1 MAFTSQIRIRFGD
14 EDHARIVYYPRFFD
28 FFHRVFED
36 FFESEGKPYR
46 HVLTVD
52 KLGWPAVQASA
63 EFKSPV
69 RFGDDLVVELVVE
82 KIGDKSVSFVYRGRV
97 GTTPVVEGRTT
108 VVCVAMDTFKGRSI
122 PDDYRAMFERHLVPP
137 G

>member
-1 MAFTSQIRIRFGD
+1 MAFTSEIKIRFGD

-52 KLGWPAVQASA
+52 KLGWPAVHASA
-63 EFKSPV
+63 DFKAPL
-69 RFGDDLVVELVVE
+69 RFGDVLAVELTVE
-82 KIGDKSVSFVYRGRV
+82 KVGEKSVSFLYRGLRDGV
-97 GTTPVVEGRTT
+97 PAVEGRTT
-108 VVCVAMDTFKGRSI
+108 VVCVSMDDFKGRAI
-122 PDDYRAMFERHLVPP
+122 PDDYRAMFEKHRA
-137 G
+137 